1 MRISDW
7 SSDVCSSDLIEINP
21 LAVTEDGKLMVLDA
35 KVGFDSNAGFR
46 HKDLA
51 ELRDETEEDPQE
63 LEASKYDLAYI
74 KLGGY
79 AGWRAGS
86 LWLNGQLSYSQLGY
100 DIDREVQLGP
110 AIGSAS
116 CRDRWCK
123 YV

>member
-74 KLGGY
+74 KLDGNIGCMVNG
-79 AGWRAGS
+79 AGLAMATM
-86 LWLNGQLSYSQLGY
+86 
-100 DIDREVQLGP
+100 DK
-110 AIGSAS
+110 IGRAS
-116 CRDRWCK
+116 CRERVCQ